1 MKTFCI
7 KTLSS
12 TVYSGRGR
20 RSIPQWLSCWNQP
33 EKWNSIPGLCYMNPQ
48 KQYIDNGIA
57 RVLNFSRL
65 VPPENSCFF
74 NWSKPFVQLE
84 TTRGC
89 FNTCAFCVS
98 GEEKPVRTLSIESI
112 RERLQIIHSHGIKTY
127 ASSTGPLIII
137 RAVLKNYCNFSWNS
151 TRTYA
156 FT

>member
-1 MKTFCI
+1 MAVLLEPAGKMEQ
-7 KTLSS
+7 
-12 TVYSGRGR
+12 YSGTLLYE
-20 RSIPQWLSCWNQP
+20 SS
-33 EKWNSIPGLCYMNPQ
+33 

-65 VPPENSCFF
+65 VPPENSSFF